1 MKRRKMITPSRTPT
15 KKIESK
21 RNSWS
26 LCGVSVLRSGDGR
39 VHTAHSKLPFFS
51 APARSTP
58 GDHAKA
64 QTPLIIL
71 TNYKRRQDIVSIMG
85 TCSLRP
91 NYRIRDVH
99 IFALF
104 VCPNSCSIPQ
114 DFDVTVP
121 LTNSPPHCEVQSH
134 SEGRKPDFP

>member
-1 MKRRKMITPSRTPT
+1 MAECTLHIPSFL
-15 KKIESK
+15 S
-21 RNSWS
+21 S
-26 LCGVSVLRSGDGR
+26 LPQHGL
-39 VHTAHSKLPFFS
+39 FQ
-51 APARSTP
+51 
-58 GDHAKA
+58 GDHAKT

-71 TNYKRRQDIVSIMG
+71 ANYKRRQDIVSIIG

-91 NYRIRDVH
+91 NYRDVH

-114 DFDVTVP
+114 DFDLTVP